1 MTVFNLTAQLVHPEA
16 TALYKACLCYD
27 EPSLGITA
35 EPLIHITTAAIQKLL
50 APAQPQ
56 QIQLS
61 FSTALQPDW
70 SGVVTELTY
79 IEGDA
84 DGSTY
89 EVTPV
94 GTSTTR
100 PFPVWLCVHLTDYF
114 TEPPQTF
121 FCSISC

>member
-1 MTVFNLTAQLVHPEA
+1 MV
-16 TALYKACLCYD
+16 
-27 EPSLGITA
+27 
-35 EPLIHITTAAIQKLL
+35 

-61 FSTALQPDW
+61 FSTEHQPEW
-70 SGVVTELTY
+70 HGVVTELTF

-94 GTSTTR
+94 GTTTAE
-100 PFPVWLCVHLTDYF
+100 PLPVWLCAHLLDYF
-114 TEPPQTF
+114 DVPPTTF
-121 FCSISC
+121 YCCIS